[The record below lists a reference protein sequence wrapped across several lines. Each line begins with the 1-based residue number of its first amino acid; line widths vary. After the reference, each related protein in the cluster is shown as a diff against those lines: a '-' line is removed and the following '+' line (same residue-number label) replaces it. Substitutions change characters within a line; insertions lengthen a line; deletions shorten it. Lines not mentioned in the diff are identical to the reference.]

1 MQLNQVDLILN
12 TIDNGIIL
20 LDENLNILFWN
31 HWLESRTGIKKD
43 EIKDQNICTLFPYI
57 NQKTLKRKI
66 KSTLILN
73 SPSFYSVQPH
83 HYLIDIKLSN
93 ITDSVFESMQQNV
106 TIVPYDI
113 EKKHVALYI
122 YDATPLS
129 EVNHKLEDTLS
140 ELEVY
145 KRGLE
150 ERVKTEVQK
159 NRQKDELLT
168 LQSKMAAMGEMLGS
182 IAHQWR
188 QPLNALG
195 INIQYLEEDL
205 QSDIINKEYID
216 NYTHENMQLITFMS
230 ETIDDFRNFYKI
242 DKVKST
248 FDAKEKSKKI
258 LDILSSRIKAHQIHI
273 EFAGDSFIVLGYPS
287 EFQQVILNI
296 VNNAI
301 DELIE
306 KEVKNPKISLYFQIK
321 EFQGFI
327 EIQDNAGGIEQTIV
341 DRIFEPYF
349 TTKDEGEGTGLGLY
363 MSKMIIED
371 NMNGK
376 IKVKNE
382 KNGALFTIALEV

>member
-1 MQLNQVDLILN
+1 
-12 TIDNGIIL
+12 
-20 LDENLNILFWN
+20 
-31 HWLESRTGIKKD
+31 
-43 EIKDQNICTLFPYI
+43 
-57 NQKTLKRKI
+57 
-66 KSTLILN
+66 
-73 SPSFYSVQPH
+73 
-83 HYLIDIKLSN
+83 
-93 ITDSVFESMQQNV
+93 
-106 TIVPYDI
+106 
-113 EKKHVALYI
+113 
-122 YDATPLS
+122 
-129 EVNHKLEDTLS
+129 
-140 ELEVY
+140 
-145 KRGLE
+145 
-150 ERVKTEVQK
+150 
-159 NRQKDELLT
+159 
-168 LQSKMAAMGEMLGS
+168 
-182 IAHQWR
+182 
-188 QPLNALG
+188 
-195 INIQYLEEDL
+195 
-205 QSDIINKEYID
+205 
-216 NYTHENMQLITFMS
+216 MS